1 MTIKL
6 GLLNDVQVR
15 FLCPNDV
22 EEVKRLCREWFPI
35 EWVWILFFYAEREL
49 LAGYYQ
55 NKHSTKLIAK
65 IKLDL
70 KSQKY
75 FKDEASREHV
85 YCFLCVCVC
94 ASYSKHEQTW
104 WLVFWQV

>member
-1 MTIKL
+1 MPERCGGSQTFVPRMVSYRVSMDFI
-6 GLLNDVQVR
+6 
-15 FLCPNDV
+15 
-22 EEVKRLCREWFPI
+22 
-35 EWVWILFFYAEREL
+35 FYAEREL

-85 YCFLCVCVC
+85 YCFVCVCVC
-94 ASYSKHEQTW
+94 ASYSKHEQT
-104 WLVFWQV
+104 

>member
-1 MTIKL
+1 MWRKSNVCAAN
-6 GLLNDVQVR
+6 GFLLSEYG
-15 FLCPNDV
+15 FY
-22 EEVKRLCREWFPI
+22 
-35 EWVWILFFYAEREL
+35 FFYAEREL

-85 YCFLCVCVC
+85 YCFFVCVC
-94 ASYSKHEQTW
+94 ASYSKHEQT
-104 WLVFWQV
+104 